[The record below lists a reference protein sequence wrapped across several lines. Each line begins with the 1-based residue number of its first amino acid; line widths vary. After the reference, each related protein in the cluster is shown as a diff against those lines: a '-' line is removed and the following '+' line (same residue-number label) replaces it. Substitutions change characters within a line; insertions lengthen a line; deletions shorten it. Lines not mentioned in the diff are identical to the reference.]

1 MAELT
6 AEELAAVQAKA
17 PAHAK
22 RFERIETVAGTI
34 VLCNASRQQV
44 RASRSSVV
52 IGPNM
57 TMNDNMTAN
66 EGLFLA
72 MCVQPDTAAAKAL
85 LEDWPQLLENSDVTD
100 AMGRLNGASK
110 KT

>member
-1 MAELT
+1 MELT
-6 AEELAAVQAKA
+6 QEELAAAQAKA

-22 RFERIETVAGTI
+22 RFEKVETVAGTL

-44 RASRSSVV
+44 RASRQSVV

-66 EGLFLA
+66 EGLFMA
-72 MCVQPDTAAAKAL
+72 MCVVPGPQEAKAL
-85 LEDWPQLLENSDVTD
+85 LEDWPQLLENSEITD

>member
-6 AEELAAVQAKA
+6 QEELAAAQAKA

-22 RFERIETVAGTI
+22 RFEKVETVAGTI

-44 RASRSSVV
+44 RASRQTVAISA
-52 IGPNM
+52 NM
-57 TMNDNMTAN
+57 TMNDNMTGT
-66 EGLFLA
+66 EGLFMA
-72 MCVQPDTAAAKAL
+72 MCVLPGPEAAKAL
-85 LEDWPQLLENSDVTD
+85 LEDWPQLVENSDITD